1 MTPQEAQSW
10 RERLWELISEWSSI
24 EEFDYSEEE
33 AERLH
38 LEAAKEID
46 EFVAGIEA
54 AARQEGISI
63 QAQLCK
69 EQKEIV
75 RKEALEEAAKIA
87 EDYADLKK
95 GHGIEAFDTSE
106 AIAQRIRTSLTE

>member
-1 MTPQEAQSW
+1 MNEAQSW
-10 RERLWELISEWSSI
+10 EKKIRH
-24 EEFDYSEEE
+24 DYNGIVS
-33 AERLH
+33 
-38 LEAAKEID
+38 D
-46 EFVAGIEA
+46 EQIEA
-54 AARQEGISI
+54 TVEYWRSLIAQVETTARQEGISL